1 MSPSSTVIIIPARY
15 GSTRFQGKPLHP
27 ILGITMLER
36 VWRIAK
42 AVKNVSSVY
51 IATDD
56 TRICDHAKSFGADA
70 VMTPLECR
78 NGTERAQAALAHLP
92 QKPDAVINFQGDAVL
107 TPPWVLQAIADEL
120 NSNPHATMVTPA
132 VQMSWEQVDQL
143 IEAKRSTP
151 ASGTVVVVD
160 NALNALYFS
169 KAMIPFC
176 RGGRRETKGESENL
190 SLPTAAPQLSPF
202 LRDGRRETKGESKNL
217 SLPTAASRLSPYLR
231 HIGLYGYRT
240 AILERLNALPPSPLE
255 ELEQLEQL
263 RALENGIGIKIV
275 LVDYQGRTHW
285 SVDSPE
291 DAITAAEIIKRE
303 GELVEAPFNY

>member
-1 MSPSSTVIIIPARY
+1 MSNTVIIIPARY

-42 AVKNVSSVY
+42 AVKNIAGVY

-56 TRICDHAKSFGADA
+56 TRILDHAKSFGAEA
-70 VMTPLECR
+70 VMTPVECR

-120 NSNPHATMVTPA
+120 NTNPSATMVTPA
-132 VQMSWEQVDQL
+132 VRMSWEQVDQL
-143 IEAKRSTP
+143 IEAKRTTP

-169 KAMIPFC
+169 KAMIPFV
-176 RGGRRETKGESENL
+176 RGRVSGMGYRVSPQHTHPSSETRNPK
-190 SLPTAAPQLSPF
+190 P
-202 LRDGRRETKGESKNL
+202 ET
-217 SLPTAASRLSPYLR
+217 LSPYLR

-240 AILERLNALPPSPLE
+240 AVLEQLNALPPSPLE

-303 GELVEAPFNY
+303 GELV

>member
-1 MSPSSTVIIIPARY
+1 MSLPKTVIIIPARY

-42 AVKNVSSVY
+42 AVKNVSGVY

-56 TRICDHAKSFGADA
+56 TRILEHAKNFGAEA

-107 TPPWVLQAIADEL
+107 TPPWVLQAIANEL
-120 NSNPHATMVTPA
+120 NTNPSATMVTPA

-143 IEAKRSTP
+143 IEAKRTTP

-169 KAMIPFC
+169 KTMIPFV
-176 RGGRRETKGESENL
+176 RGRVSGFGFRVSQEGGACWDDTRYPIPDTPSPKPET
-190 SLPTAAPQLSPF
+190 
-202 LRDGRRETKGESKNL
+202 
-217 SLPTAASRLSPYLR
+217 LSPYLR

-240 AILERLNALPPSPLE
+240 AVLERLNALPPSPLE

-275 LVDYQGRTHW
+275 LVDYLGRTHW

-291 DAITAAEIIKRE
+291 DAITAAEIIGRE
-303 GELVEAPFNY
+303 GELVEVLN

>member
-1 MSPSSTVIIIPARY
+1 MSPSNTTIIIPARY

-56 TRICDHAKSFGADA
+56 TRILEHAKSFGADA

-120 NSNPHATMVTPA
+120 NNNPAATMVTPA

-143 IEAKRSTP
+143 IEAKRTTP

-169 KAMIPFC
+169 KAMIPFV
-176 RGGRRETKGESENL
+176 RGEARGTRREVQENSAKENTPSVQISPL
-190 SLPTAAPQLSPF
+190 AP
-202 LRDGRRETKGESKNL
+202 R
-217 SLPTAASRLSPYLR
+217 ASCLSPYLR

-240 AILERLNALPPSPLE
+240 AVLERLNALPPSPLE

-275 LVDYQGRTHW
+275 LVEYQGRTHW

-291 DAITAAEIIKRE
+291 DAITAAEIIERE
-303 GELVEAPFNY
+303 GELV

>member
-1 MSPSSTVIIIPARY
+1 MSTVIIIPARY

-36 VWRIAK
+36 VWRIAR
-42 AVKNVSSVY
+42 AVKGVSGVY

-56 TRICDHAKSFGADA
+56 IRIFEHAQSFGANA
-70 VMTPLECR
+70 VMTPIECR
-78 NGTERAQAALAHLP
+78 NGTERAQAALEHLP
-92 QKPDAVINFQGDAVL
+92 QQPDAVINFQGDAVL

-120 NSNPHATMVTPA
+120 NTNPAATMVTPA
-132 VQMSWEQVDQL
+132 VRMSWEQVEQL
-143 IEAKRSTP
+143 IEAKRVTP

-160 NALNALYFS
+160 KALNALYFS
-169 KAMIPFC
+169 KAMIPFV
-176 RGGRRETKGESENL
+176 RREARGTRHEAQEDSAKKNAL
-190 SLPTAAPQLSPF
+190 SLHTPPLEP
-202 LRDGRRETKGESKNL
+202 R
-217 SLPTAASRLSPYLR
+217 ASCLSPYLR

-275 LVDYQGRTHW
+275 LVDYLGRTHW

-291 DAITAAEIIKRE
+291 DAATAAEIIGRE
-303 GELVEAPFNY
+303 GELVEGP